1 MNHAM
6 TCSLVPMSGAITS
19 VCGPTNG
26 IISCM

>member
-1 MNHAM
+1 MNQAI

-19 VCGPTNG
+19 VCGLTKG